1 MERNAENVS
10 SEEKSGVNKNRSEK
24 ERLLRNYSLVLFK
37 ALVPAKGQKTL
48 IKKLY
53 SESNEVVA
61 GCSVEQ
67 LCTAVQEPSFLASSE
82 FFSNV
87 SSSCRNCA
95 VEEVDRALC
104 EHYGEVLLRAWKKT
118 ISEDALRAA
127 IEDSL
132 THIVYLALCCEV
144 DVAGKFFAVLLPFR
158 KARCKQIDP
167 MLFRI
172 VRPNLWRCLKARSGQ
187 VRFNACVFLT
197 NFYPILSDD
206 QVECCEYLLR
216 QQESLLQLLFD
227 DVYSIRAKTCKGAM
241 SILASF
247 WVAFDSGFVKQL
259 LTSFWD
265 VVNMDLILRCF
276 DVESVESVRKQIA
289 TFLLR
294 TFKLQEV
301 DEDEAIRRIIFMG
314 EMTHVAALN
323 FHRLIVTQK
332 LITVHQALKHVQML
346 AVVLYKMLRPLTGVN
361 RSSDSDE
368 HWHTWSAKGKPSSP
382 IVVDAGKEDKSRGAG
397 KWHACCLLLDC
408 LVVMWT
414 ALRKQLQED
423 HSCQTEQART
433 LNILSQLFELL
444 FTYLRESTMMESIMA
459 LGSALNEQ
467 KSASAVVLHEL
478 LSDNPLSE
486 EKLLPYLETAASWQF
501 PVILEF
507 VSSGLRAIDVV
518 FDELT
523 EGREM
528 IGDDTKRCFGRALQY
543 LMLILKS
550 PTMRQNLT
558 TNHEAFLLRFHADLM
573 RLNDVVA
580 AQLGRDSAASF
591 QQGISLCDSLQ
602 AYELRHTLSI
612 ILLNTMKT
620 EESHLEIEQLVED
633 DAVWLIDTAL
643 KMLTTVIG
651 TSKAHFLIRLSQ
663 NALRLLGYHLG
674 SYSHSL
680 RYKRTVIRVI
690 STVAM
695 SGNSSLLIIP
705 ALKTLRDIYEAM
717 ERPEDMEF
725 LLDTLVPLTHRC
737 LLWMTERVNDND
749 FDMRFRIFFFWFLHA
764 ADVCK
769 CFQGCAEEFLN
780 VLKVM
785 RAMNKLSETIIGKYV
800 KHIIITSI
808 TALMEMNKNDLYVL
822 SPLDSDFKIPGVVEL
837 LLQRIAL
844 KDPVVHSK
852 TLSVL
857 QKMVQ
862 SEALISRYGSEDVFF
877 VYGAVTQFALL
888 SNKKKIDKANSELS
902 LPMTAQASA
911 ACMEAIREQM
921 EQHIGSVQWRGIYE
935 KILEL
940 CHS

>member
-1 MERNAENVS
+1 MRFLLACPAAVNVLRS
-10 SEEKSGVNKNRSEK
+10 ALRCLLPRGVNDRSHRVRLATFQLLIALEK
-24 ERLLRNYSLVLFK
+24 HRFIN
-37 ALVPAKGQKTL
+37 
-48 IKKLY
+48 
-53 SESNEVVA
+53 
-61 GCSVEQ
+61 
-67 LCTAVQEPSFLASSE
+67 
-82 FFSNV
+82 
-87 SSSCRNCA
+87 
-95 VEEVDRALC
+95 
-104 EHYGEVLLRAWKKT
+104 VLLYHFEHT
-118 ISEDALRAA
+118 
-127 IEDSL
+127 
-132 THIVYLALCCEV
+132 
-144 DVAGKFFAVLLPFR
+144 P
-158 KARCKQIDP
+158 P
-167 MLFRI
+167 LFR
-172 VRPNLWRCLKARSGQ
+172 
-187 VRFNACVFLT
+187 
-197 NFYPILSDD
+197 D
-206 QVECCEYLLR
+206 
-216 QQESLLQLLFD
+216 
-227 DVYSIRAKTCKGAM
+227 
-241 SILASF
+241 
-247 WVAFDSGFVKQL
+247 
-259 LTSFWD
+259 FWD

-444 FTYLRESTMMESIMA
+444 FTYLRRRDDRNRYGPYGVKGIAVRLSRVGTCGIIFFRPIQESTMMESIMA

-528 IGDDTKRCFGRALQY
+528 IGDDTKRCFGRVC
-543 LMLILKS
+543 LMS
-550 PTMRQNLT
+550 Q
-558 TNHEAFLLRFHADLM
+558 DLM
-573 RLNDVVA
+573 RLNDVIA

-663 NALRLLGYHLG
+663 
-674 SYSHSL
+674 
-680 RYKRTVIRVI
+680 
-690 STVAM
+690 
-695 SGNSSLLIIP
+695 
-705 ALKTLRDIYEAM
+705 

-749 FDMRFRIFFFWFLHA
+749 FDMR
-764 ADVCK
+764 
-769 CFQGCAEEFLN
+769 
-780 VLKVM
+780 VM

-808 TALMEMNKNDLYVL
+808 TALMEMNKNELYVL

-844 KDPVVHSK
+844 KDPVVHS
-852 TLSVL
+852 
-857 QKMVQ
+857 
-862 SEALISRYGSEDVFF
+862 
-877 VYGAVTQFALL
+877 
-888 SNKKKIDKANSELS
+888 
-902 LPMTAQASA
+902 
-911 ACMEAIREQM
+911 
-921 EQHIGSVQWRGIYE
+921 
-935 KILEL
+935 
-940 CHS
+940 